1 MKSESEVQQEIQL
14 EAPKMGVT
22 LLRNNSGAFK
32 DETGRL
38 VRYGLGQISNTQPY
52 KSSDL
57 IGWTEVVVTPEMVG
71 RTLAVFTAIEV
82 KREDWKP
89 NYRDTREL
97 HQRNFIEWVKSRGG
111 IAAMIN
117 SVDEFK
123 KLFIR

>member
-71 RTLAVFTAIEV
+71 QRIAIFTAVEI
-82 KREDWKP
+82 KRQSWKATK
-89 NYRDTREL
+89 DEREEK
-97 HQRNFIEWVKSRGG
+97 QRNFINWIKARGG
-111 IAAMIN
+111 IAGMVN
-117 SVDEFK
+117 SVDDFV

>member
-1 MKSESEVQQEIQL
+1 MKSESEIQQLIQL

-57 IGWTEVVVTPEMVG
+57 IGWTEVIVTEQMIG
-71 RTLAVFTAIEV
+71 QRIAIFTAVEV
-82 KREDWKP
+82 KKEGWKAGKDEREEKQ
-89 NYRDTREL
+89 N
-97 HQRNFIEWVKSRGG
+97 NFIRWIKSRGG
-111 IAAMIN
+111 IAG
-117 SVDEFK
+117 
-123 KLFIR
+123 

>member
-1 MKSESEVQQEIQL
+1 MKSESEIQQEIQL
-14 EAPKMGVT
+14 EAPRMRVN
-22 LLRNNSGAFK
+22 LMRNNSGAAK
-32 DETGRL
+32 DITGRL
-38 VRYGLGQISNTQPY
+38 IRYGLGQVSKNQAY

-82 KREDWKP
+82 KKEDWKP